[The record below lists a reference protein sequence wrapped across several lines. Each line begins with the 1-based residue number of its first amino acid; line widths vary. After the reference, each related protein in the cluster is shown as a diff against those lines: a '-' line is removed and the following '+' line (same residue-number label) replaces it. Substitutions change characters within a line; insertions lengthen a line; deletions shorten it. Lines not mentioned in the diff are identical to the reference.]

1 MINPDI
7 RDSAYQF
14 FIEEAA
20 ELLQVIETG
29 LLTLK
34 EERTPNKIHEIMR
47 AAHSLKGGAAS
58 VELDAIRRISH
69 RLEDFFRAFYSEEII
84 LDKQLESLL
93 LQGFDCLKNP
103 LLEQINNGYF
113 DAELALANAE
123 PIFQQLQDILGQA
136 IDSTAAFVPSSED
149 LGIDIT
155 ASIFEVDVAAELE
168 RLQMLVN
175 TDNAN
180 LAQELTSTIEIFNS
194 FAEMLD
200 IQALTTLN
208 SLIFEQISQNP
219 ERSQEIATIAI
230 SNWQNL
236 RSAIL
241 NGEDIPPP
249 STELLTF
256 KQQDNNQVLDAD
268 FLEQVYQFFLEEAKE
283 LLSVIEQGLI
293 ALYGDYTSNTIY
305 EIMRA
310 AHSIKGGAA
319 SVGLE
324 TIRHL
329 ASQLEKYFKALAYPG
344 VEIYEELV
352 NDLLEGF
359 NYLKTTLETT
369 INQQQSEEGAIL
381 ENAQIVFDRV
391 ETKLGDVLEQ
401 SSDYFPS
408 SSDLGIDITASI
420 FEVDVAEN
428 LASLEAAIKNN
439 SNIAAFLETVLDI
452 FDGFAQMLSLEG
464 FGAIGDTV
472 RKALTHHP
480 EQVREIAEIA
490 LKDWQKAREQVLSGD
505 RTLENPVAA
514 ELSLLAFPA
523 PRQEDGIAV
532 DFAAPALEDIFGGE
546 TPIILPVNPSLE
558 DIFGLELPNSHIE
571 PIPQLEQL
579 FGSPTV
585 EDKPRENDLSIPS
598 LEEVFTSHSLEDIF
612 GSGSDLSENVPD
624 SNLEAIFGA
633 LEPQTN
639 TNAIEATLAE
649 IHQNFDLLPVV
660 ESLPENRISVQKNS
674 PSQSKS
680 SDNQTSK
687 NNSHA
692 APASLTVRVD
702 FNRLE
707 RMNNLVGELSINRN
721 SLSLQNEQLQS
732 SVKELLS
739 RFQRFEKMTDGLRE
753 LADRML
759 IAEGIP
765 KGNTHSTKESA
776 NLGEE
781 SETDIRWDTLE
792 MDRYGQMYSRLQ
804 GMLEEMLQLGESV
817 DDIVLFARGSH
828 QTLETQRQMLTNLRD
843 ELMWARML
851 PLGEVLNR
859 FPRILRDLSNSYHK
873 PVRLKLSGTGVL
885 VDKAALE
892 KLYDPLLHLLR
903 NAFDHGIESPQMRR
917 EKGKPEEG
925 QIEIR
930 AYHQGNQTIIEVK
943 DDGQGLNFDKIREKT
958 QKSGLMTAEQ
968 LAVLSKERLADLIFE
983 PGFSTA
989 AQVSELSGRGVG
1001 LDVVR
1006 SQLRALKGTV
1016 TVTSHPQLGTVFTL
1030 RLPLTL
1036 TIAKLLVCTLH
1047 TDADSAH
1054 NQAVALPS
1062 DAIEEIIIPQ
1072 PEQIKTSGQQ
1082 RFLYFAGQIIPI
1094 YSLGSLLN
1102 YRCPLTE
1109 TFSSKALASAVP
1121 SPTDWNLPLLLL
1133 RQGQQLVALEVE
1145 RLVTEQELVIKPF
1158 GSVITPPAYSYGCT
1172 ILGDGTL
1179 IPVINGAILLEEYE
1193 NINSGAVLGSQSE
1206 LNQAEITTSIA
1217 TATPTILIVDD
1228 SAALR
1233 RTLALTLQKS
1243 GYRVLQARDGRE
1255 ALEQLQQTKG
1265 IQLVICDV
1273 EMPNMNG
1280 FEFLGQRRKYAD
1292 LMKIPVAMLTS
1303 RGSDKHRQLASHL
1316 GANAYFTKPY
1326 IEQQF
1331 LTAIRDLIT
1340 QKTPALSVK

>member
-1 MINPDI
+1 
-7 RDSAYQF
+7 
-14 FIEEAA
+14 
-20 ELLQVIETG
+20 
-29 LLTLK
+29 
-34 EERTPNKIHEIMR
+34 
-47 AAHSLKGGAAS
+47 
-58 VELDAIRRISH
+58 
-69 RLEDFFRAFYSEEII
+69 
-84 LDKQLESLL
+84 
-93 LQGFDCLKNP
+93 
-103 LLEQINNGYF
+103 
-113 DAELALANAE
+113 
-123 PIFQQLQDILGQA
+123 
-136 IDSTAAFVPSSED
+136 
-149 LGIDIT
+149 
-155 ASIFEVDVAAELE
+155 
-168 RLQMLVN
+168 
-175 TDNAN
+175 
-180 LAQELTSTIEIFNS
+180 
-194 FAEMLD
+194 
-200 IQALTTLN
+200 
-208 SLIFEQISQNP
+208 
-219 ERSQEIATIAI
+219 
-230 SNWQNL
+230 
-236 RSAIL
+236 
-241 NGEDIPPP
+241 
-249 STELLTF
+249 
-256 KQQDNNQVLDAD
+256 
-268 FLEQVYQFFLEEAKE
+268 
-283 LLSVIEQGLI
+283 
-293 ALYGDYTSNTIY
+293 
-305 EIMRA
+305 
-310 AHSIKGGAA
+310 
-319 SVGLE
+319 
-324 TIRHL
+324 
-329 ASQLEKYFKALAYPG
+329 
-344 VEIYEELV
+344 
-352 NDLLEGF
+352 
-359 NYLKTTLETT
+359 
-369 INQQQSEEGAIL
+369 
-381 ENAQIVFDRV
+381 
-391 ETKLGDVLEQ
+391 
-401 SSDYFPS
+401 
-408 SSDLGIDITASI
+408 
-420 FEVDVAEN
+420 
-428 LASLEAAIKNN
+428 
-439 SNIAAFLETVLDI
+439 
-452 FDGFAQMLSLEG
+452 
-464 FGAIGDTV
+464 
-472 RKALTHHP
+472 
-480 EQVREIAEIA
+480 
-490 LKDWQKAREQVLSGD
+490 
-505 RTLENPVAA
+505 
-514 ELSLLAFPA
+514 
-523 PRQEDGIAV
+523 
-532 DFAAPALEDIFGGE
+532 
-546 TPIILPVNPSLE
+546 
-558 DIFGLELPNSHIE
+558 
-571 PIPQLEQL
+571 
-579 FGSPTV
+579 
-585 EDKPRENDLSIPS
+585 
-598 LEEVFTSHSLEDIF
+598 
-612 GSGSDLSENVPD
+612 LSENVPD
-624 SNLEAIFGA
+624 SSLEAIFGA
-633 LEPQTN
+633 VEPQIN
-639 TNAIEATLAE
+639 TAAIEATLAE
-649 IHQNFDLLPVV
+649 INQNFDRLPVV
-660 ESLPENRISVQKNS
+660 ESLPENQISVKKNT
-674 PSQSKS
+674 PSQAKSK
-680 SDNQTSK
+680 DNQTSK
-687 NNSHA
+687 NNSQA

-759 IAEGIP
+759 ITEGIP
-765 KGNTHSTKESA
+765 KGNTQSAKESA
-776 NLGEE
+776 NLNEE

-917 EKGKPEEG
+917 ETGKPEEG

-943 DDGQGLNFDKIREKT
+943 DDGQGLNFDKIREKA

-1006 SQLRALKGTV
+1006 SQLRSLKGTV
-1016 TVTSHPQLGTVFTL
+1016 TVTSHPQSGTVFTL

-1102 YRCPLTE
+1102 YRCPMTE

-1133 RQGQQLVALEVE
+1133 RQGQQLIALEIE

-1158 GSVITPPAYSYGCT
+1158 GSAITAPTYSYGCT

-1193 NINSGAVLGSQSE
+1193 NINSGGLIGSQGE
-1206 LNQAEITTSIA
+1206 PNRAAITTSIA
-1217 TATPTILIVDD
+1217 AATPTILIVDD

-1243 GYRVLQARDGRE
+1243 GYRILQARDGRE

-1292 LMKIPVAMLTS
+1292 LMTIPVAMLTS

-1331 LTAIRDLIT
+1331 LTAIRDLIA
-1340 QKTPALSVK
+1340 QKTPALSVF